1 VGRVSAH
8 RGVRDG
14 NRAARELD
22 HVYQDWKSAQDQC
35 RVSIYAGTEASLH
48 LPVVIV
54 TNPNDNQGPSVTN
67 TIEQI
72 AAEIL
77 THYLPQQDGLDH
89 NSSSSSTTPIGSHAA
104 PMPAITIRSS
114 ARRWTWSPSSAVAA
128 ATAQRLEARHAPV
141 FRHARLAP
149 RRSEVCQ
156 QVDWRVAAV
165 ASLHLPGRLSELMQV
180 DGSG

>member
-1 VGRVSAH
+1 VLL
-8 RGVRDG
+8 
-14 NRAARELD
+14 RELE

-77 THYLPQQDGLDH
+77 THYLPQEDGVEPQFVLVEHYPDRQPRGANARYHDPFFGETLDLV
-89 NSSSSSTTPIGSHAA
+89 T
-104 PMPAITIRSS
+104 
-114 ARRWTWSPSSAVAA
+114 
-128 ATAQRLEARHAPV
+128 LE
-141 FRHARLAP
+141 
-149 RRSEVCQ
+149 RRSPRLRHSGWRHGMVQ
-156 QVDWRVAAV
+156 SFDTPDWR
-165 ASLHLPGRLSELMQV
+165 HV
-180 DGSG
+180 DRKCVNK